1 MPEHPHSVVVID
13 DDESMCQ
20 ALTRLLTASGFMV
33 RSYFSAEA
41 FLDDLGAPAADSLV
55 VDVGLPGL
63 SGLELVSQLRTRHTF
78 SSAVTFMSAHDDRE
92 ISREALSLGCVAFL
106 NKPFPG
112 QTLIAA
118 LRLGRTLF

>member
-1 MPEHPHSVVVID
+1 MPDHIHSVIVID

-20 ALTRLLTASGFMV
+20 ALTRLLTASGFRV

-41 FLDDLGAPAADSLV
+41 FLDDEEAPASDSLV
-55 VDVGLPGL
+55 IDVGLPGM
-63 SGLELVSQLRTRHTF
+63 SGFELVLQLRSSQAF
-78 SSAVTFMSAHDDRE
+78 SSAVAFMSAHDEIE
-92 ISREALSLGCVAFL
+92 ISQEAESLGCVAFL

-118 LRLGRTLF
+118 LRQGR